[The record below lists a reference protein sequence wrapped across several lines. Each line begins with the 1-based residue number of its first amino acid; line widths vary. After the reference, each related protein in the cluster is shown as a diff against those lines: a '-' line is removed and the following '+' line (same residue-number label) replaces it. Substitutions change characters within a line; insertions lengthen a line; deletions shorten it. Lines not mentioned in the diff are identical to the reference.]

1 MAKMMQKIPRGGSR
15 QNERHKIMKKK
26 VYWII
31 GLLGISSI
39 AFVAV
44 NHPRTY
50 TSKFTGPVS
59 IDNPLPAD
67 LVSDLEQYVKHAM
80 KKNDV
85 PGVSMVLVHGDEVVY
100 MNAMGVKDLESQ
112 EPMRTDTL
120 MGIGST
126 TKSMTAVMVASLVD
140 EGIIDWDT
148 PVTKVL
154 PTFALSDPEITE
166 KITFEHTLC
175 MCSGVPERKE
185 EITVRYAEM
194 SAEEIVESLADI
206 PLKGEF
212 EHTFNYSSRM
222 LSAGGYL
229 AGMAAG
235 GEYGNLSDAYIQVM
249 QEQILNPLEMTSST
263 FSIQQAVASGNYAT
277 PYYTGIAGFHATPPE
292 VEGVFTPIAPAGA
305 LWSTAEDMSK
315 YLIMLLNHGVAANGK
330 RVVSA
335 ENLEYLWEPRVLHDT
350 NLHYGLGWEIEDYHG
365 LTVIHHPGGTVGF
378 ASELAVIPELNV
390 GFALLTNRVDLT
402 APVGRMAY
410 YRLLEMLTGSE
421 QTYDKEIAK
430 IQHNV
435 NGQLLTL
442 SAITKKTVDPDEI
455 GPFLGRYH
463 NETLGY
469 ADLLLHDDDTLWL
482 DIGEYEIPL
491 HKLKPEKNQYLFYE
505 SAFMG
510 KTLEMDTGSDGHPIM
525 SVTGSEGTTYVF
537 KVLSNVPA
545 R

>member
-1 MAKMMQKIPRGGSR
+1 
-15 QNERHKIMKKK
+15 
-26 VYWII
+26 
-31 GLLGISSI
+31 LGILSI
-39 AFVAV
+39 TFAAFTS
-44 NHPRTY
+44 PRTY

-59 IDNPLPAD
+59 ADDPLPTD
-67 LVSDLEQYVKHAM
+67 LVSDLEKYVKYTM

-85 PGVSMVLVHGDEVVY
+85 PGLSMVLVHGDQVVY
-100 MNAMGVKDLESQ
+100 IDAMGVKDLESK
-112 EPMRTDTL
+112 EPMTTDTL

-126 TKSMTAVMVASLVD
+126 TKPMTAVMIASLVD
-140 EGIIDWDT
+140 EGVIDWNT
-148 PVTKVL
+148 PLTEVL

-166 KITFEHTLC
+166 KVTFEHTLC
-175 MCSGVPERKE
+175 MCTGVPERKE
-185 EITVRYAEM
+185 EFTVRYSEM
-194 SAEEIVESLADI
+194 SAEEIVESLANI
-206 PLKGEF
+206 PLRGEF
-212 EHTFNYSSRM
+212 EHTFNYSQRM

-235 GEYGNLSDAYIQVM
+235 GEYGNLADAYTRVM
-249 QEQILNPLEMTSST
+249 QERILDPLEMTSST

-292 VEGVFTPIAPAGA
+292 VEGVFTPIVPAGA

-315 YLIMLLNHGVAANGK
+315 YLIMLLNHGVAANGR

-350 NLHYGLGWEIEDYHG
+350 NLNYGLGWEIEDYHG
-365 LTVIHHPGGTVGF
+365 LTIIHHPGGTVGF
-378 ASELAVIPELNV
+378 ASELVVIPELNV

-402 APVGRMAY
+402 APIGRMAY

-430 IQHNV
+430 TQRDV

-442 SAITKKTVDPDEI
+442 SAITKKTVNLEEI
-455 GPFLGRYH
+455 NPFLGTYY

-469 ADLLLHDDDTLWL
+469 VDLLLHDDSTVWL
-482 DIGEYEIPL
+482 DVGEYEIPL
-491 HKLKPEKNQYLFYE
+491 RKLKPEKNQYIFYE

-510 KTLEMDTGSDGHPIM
+510 KTLVIDTDSDGQSTMTVI
-525 SVTGSEGTTYVF
+525 GNEGITYVF
-537 KVLSNVPA
+537 ISASA

>member
-1 MAKMMQKIPRGGSR
+1 
-15 QNERHKIMKKK
+15 MKKK
-26 VYWII
+26 KI
-31 GLLGISSI
+31 GLIGILGILSI
-39 AFVAV
+39 ALVTF
-44 NHPRTY
+44 NFTYTY

-59 IDNPLPAD
+59 VEDPLPEE
-67 LVSDLEQYVKHAM
+67 LVSDLEKYIKYTM

-85 PGVSMVLVHGDEVVY
+85 PGLSMVLVHGDRVVY
-100 MNAMGVKDLESQ
+100 INAMGVKDLESK
-112 EPMRTDTL
+112 ESMKTDTL

-126 TKSMTAVMVASLVD
+126 TKSMTAVMIASLVD
-140 EGIIDWDT
+140 EGIIDWETLLTD
-148 PVTKVL
+148 VL

-166 KITFEHTLC
+166 KVTFEHTLC

-185 EITVRYAEM
+185 EITVRYSEM
-194 SAEEIVESLADI
+194 SAEEIVESLANI
-206 PLKGEF
+206 HLKGEF

-229 AGMAAG
+229 AGMAADG
-235 GEYGNLSDAYIQVM
+235 DYDNLAEAYTRVM
-249 QEQILNPLEMTSST
+249 QERILDPLEMTSST

-277 PYYTGIAGFHATPPE
+277 PYYTSIAGFHEIPPE
-292 VEGVFTPIAPAGA
+292 VEGVFTPITPAGA

-335 ENLEYLWEPRVLHDT
+335 ENLENLWEPRVLHDT
-350 NLHYGLGWEIEDYHG
+350 NLNYGLGWEIEDYHG

-378 ASELAVIPELNV
+378 ASELVVIPELNV

-402 APVGRMAY
+402 APIGRMAY

-430 IQHNV
+430 IQREV

-442 SAITKKTVDPDEI
+442 SAITKKTVDPEEMN
-455 GPFLGRYH
+455 PFLGTYY

-469 ADLLLHDDDTLWL
+469 VDLLLHDDSTLWL

-491 HKLKPEKNQYLFYE
+491 RKLKLEDNQYIFYE

-510 KTLEMDTGSDGHPIM
+510 KTLVTDTDPDGHSIM
-525 SVTGSEGTTYVF
+525 TVTGGEGVTHVF
-537 KVLSNVPA
+537 TPA
-545 R
+545 SAQ

>member
-1 MAKMMQKIPRGGSR
+1 
-15 QNERHKIMKKK
+15 MKKK
-26 VYWII
+26 LYWVG
-31 GLLGISSI
+31 GLLGIISI
-39 AFVAV
+39 AFSAFI
-44 NHPRTY
+44 NPRAY

-59 IDNPLPAD
+59 ADDPLPAD
-67 LVSDLEQYVKHAM
+67 LVSDLETYVKYTM

-85 PGVSMVLVHGDEVVY
+85 PGLSMVLVRGDQVVY
-100 MNAMGVKDLESQ
+100 INAMGVKDLESK
-112 EPMRTDTL
+112 EPMTTDTL

-126 TKSMTAVMVASLVD
+126 TKSMTAVMMASLVD
-140 EGIIDWDT
+140 EGIIDWKT
-148 PVTKVL
+148 PLKEVL

-166 KITFEHTLC
+166 KVTFEHTLC
-175 MCSGVPERKE
+175 MCTGVPERKE
-185 EITVRYAEM
+185 EFTVRYSEM
-194 SAEEIVESLADI
+194 SAEEIVESLANI
-206 PLKGEF
+206 PLRGEF
-212 EHTFNYSSRM
+212 EHTFNYSQRM

-235 GEYGNLSDAYIQVM
+235 GEYGNLADAYAQAM
-249 QEQILNPLEMTSST
+249 QERILDPLEMTSST

-305 LWSTAEDMSK
+305 LWSNAEDMSK
-315 YLIMLLNHGVAANGK
+315 YLIMLLNHGVAANGR
-330 RVVSA
+330 RVISG
-335 ENLEYLWEPRVLHDT
+335 ENLEYLWEPRVLHDV
-350 NLHYGLGWEIEDYHG
+350 NLNYGLGWEIEDYHG

-378 ASELAVIPELNV
+378 ASELVVIPELNV

-402 APVGRMAY
+402 APIGRMAY

-430 IQHNV
+430 IQRDV

-442 SAITKKTVDPDEI
+442 SAITKKTVDPEEMN
-455 GPFLGRYH
+455 PFLGTYY

-469 ADLLLHDDDTLWL
+469 VDLLLHDDNTLWF
-482 DIGEYEIPL
+482 DVGEYEIPL
-491 HKLKPEKNQYLFYE
+491 RKLKLENNQYIFYE

-510 KTLEMDTGSDGHPIM
+510 KTLVIDTDSGGQPTM
-525 SVTGSEGTTYVF
+525 TVTGNEGTTYVF
-537 KVLSNVPA
+537 TPTSA

>member
-1 MAKMMQKIPRGGSR
+1 
-15 QNERHKIMKKK
+15 MKKK
-26 VYWII
+26 VYWIL

-39 AFVAV
+39 AFVVV

-50 TSKFTGPVS
+50 TSRFTGPVS
-59 IDNPLPAD
+59 VDNPLPAD
-67 LVSDLEQYVKHAM
+67 LVSDLEQYVKHTM

-85 PGVSMVLVHGDEVVY
+85 PGVAMVLVHGDEVVY
-100 MNAMGVKDLESQ
+100 MNAMGVKDLESR

-126 TKSMTAVMVASLVD
+126 TKSMTAIMIASLVD
-140 EGIIDWDT
+140 KGIFEWDT
-148 PVTKVL
+148 PVTEIL
-154 PTFALSDPEITE
+154 PTFALADPEITE

-229 AGMAAG
+229 ASMAAG
-235 GEYGNLSDAYIQVM
+235 GEYGHLSDAYIQVM
-249 QEQILNPLEMTSST
+249 QDQILNPLEMTSST

-277 PYYTGIAGFHATPPE
+277 PYYTSLAGFHETPPE

-315 YLIMLLNHGVAANGK
+315 TLIMLLNHGVAANGK
-330 RVVSA
+330 RIVSA
-335 ENLEYLWEPRVLHDT
+335 ENLDYLWEPRVLHDT

-402 APVGRMAY
+402 APIGRMVY

-430 IQHNV
+430 VQRDV

-442 SAITKKTVDPDEI
+442 SAITKKAVDPDQMN
-455 GPFLGRYH
+455 PFLGRYH

-469 ADLLLHDDDTLWL
+469 AELLLHDDDTLWL
-482 DIGEYEIPL
+482 DVGEYEIPL
-491 HKLKPEKNQYLFYE
+491 RELKPEKNQYLFYE

-510 KTLEMDTGSDGHPIM
+510 KTLEIDTGPDGHPIM
-525 SVTGSEGTTYVF
+525 TVTGNEGTTYLF
-537 KVLSNVPA
+537 RALSNVSA